1 MDRDRRCARTS
12 CGAPATAA
20 LSYQY
25 TERRAWLDELP
36 DDPSPATHALCA
48 AHADALVVPRGWTK
62 DDRRTPARL
71 PFPRTIAV

>member
-25 TERRAWLDELP
+25 DHRTAWLDDLP
-36 DDPSPATHALCA
+36 DVLEPSIHPLCA
-48 AHADALVVPRGWTK
+48 AHADRLVVPRGWTK